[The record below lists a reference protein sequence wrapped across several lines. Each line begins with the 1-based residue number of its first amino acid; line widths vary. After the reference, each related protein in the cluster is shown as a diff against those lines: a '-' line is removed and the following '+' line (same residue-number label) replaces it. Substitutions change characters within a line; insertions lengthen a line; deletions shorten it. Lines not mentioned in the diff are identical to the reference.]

1 MAGDPTVNA
10 EPLSLLDHLA
20 RITDPATSRQ
30 AATSIRD
37 REGDTIRPGTHRA
50 AMLDAYVHAPAG
62 LADHEAAQVAGLY
75 RAHVCYWHRAT
86 DLLHLGYLEETGR
99 TVVNPDTGRARRVLR
114 ITERGRAAWQAV
126 GE

>member
-1 MAGDPTVNA
+1 MTA

-20 RITDPATSRQ
+20 RITDPPTSHR
-30 AATSIRD
+30 AGRSIRD

-50 AMLDAYVHAPAG
+50 AMLAAYAAAPDG

-86 DLLHLGYLEETGR
+86 DLLHLGSLEETGR

-114 ITERGRAAWQAV
+114 ITATGCDAAQAV
-126 GE
+126 AE

>member
-1 MAGDPTVNA
+1 VTA

-20 RITDPATSRQ
+20 RLDDPPTSHR
-30 AATSIRD
+30 AAASVRD

-50 AMLDAYVHAPAG
+50 LMLGAYVHAADG
-62 LADHEAAQVAGLY
+62 LADHQAAQACGLY

-99 TVVNPDTGRARRVLR
+99 TVVNADTGRARRVLR
-114 ITERGRAAWQAV
+114 ITAAGLDAWQAV
-126 GE
+126 AE